1 MQGKRLAFERRT
13 DLADDVHVERLR
25 LLRVSAATSET
36 VAGGSRQRNIREAV
50 RRLARRQHNLRNELA
65 EAALALL
72 VRATDG

>member
-1 MQGKRLAFERRT
+1 MQGKRLAFERRA

-50 RRLARRQHNLRNELA
+50 RRLARRQHNLRNVLA
-65 EAALALL
+65 AAALAMH
-72 VRATDG
+72 VRAADG